1 MANHK
6 INSVAAAPTVYRA
19 LRALPSEVV
28 QKYSQDIHLQPAC
41 SAGEPLPPAVSQW
54 FQEHFG
60 VPILNHYGQTENGM
74 MVNQNR
80 TGPHKWQEEMD
91 NRSITGSHH
100 STMGTPMEGFQGA
113 CLLDSDGQ
121 VITEEGTEGELC
133 MKLDDCP
140 LFWFS
145 GYYQSDKS
153 VIDKDG
159 YYHTGDRARLAQ
171 TSSGETTFA
180 YSSRD
185 DDIINMA
192 GYRVGPTEIETSIMQ
207 LSFVVEVG
215 VIGVPD
221 DIKGEAIVAFVVV
234 SNDDRDDN
242 NTVESEIKEHVKRTL
257 AKHLTPHHVEM
268 VTSLPRTES
277 GKVKRFLLREQ
288 WASSKES
295 GGL

>member
-1 MANHK
+1 
-6 INSVAAAPTVYRA
+6 
-19 LRALPSEVV
+19 
-28 QKYSQDIHLQPAC
+28 
-41 SAGEPLPPAVSQW
+41 
-54 FQEHFG
+54 
-60 VPILNHYGQTENGM
+60 
-74 MVNQNR
+74 
-80 TGPHKWQEEMD
+80 
-91 NRSITGSHH
+91 
-100 STMGTPMEGFQGA
+100 
-113 CLLDSDGQ
+113 
-121 VITEEGTEGELC
+121 
-133 MKLDDCP
+133 
-140 LFWFS
+140 
-145 GYYQSDKS
+145 
-153 VIDKDG
+153 
-159 YYHTGDRARLAQ
+159 
-171 TSSGETTFA
+171 
-180 YSSRD
+180 
-185 DDIINMA
+185 MA

>member
-1 MANHK
+1 MSRQGFGEFSHLLGTGYWSDTTRQLLEHGRQWLGVWILLQCLWSAASRACRSYDESPFCPKATLQFMANHK

-19 LRALPSEVV
+19 LRALPFEVV
-28 QKYSQDIHLQPAC
+28 QQYSQDIHLQSAC

-60 VPILNHYGQTENGM
+60 VPILNHYGQTENGI
-74 MVNQNR
+74 MVNQHR
-80 TGPHKWQEEMD
+80 AGPHKWQEEMD
-91 NRSITGSHH
+91 NRSITRSHH

-171 TSSGETTFA
+171 TSTGETTF
-180 YSSRD
+180 
-185 DDIINMA
+185 
-192 GYRVGPTEIETSIMQ
+192 V
-207 LSFVVEVG
+207 
-215 VIGVPD
+215 
-221 DIKGEAIVAFVVV
+221 
-234 SNDDRDDN
+234 
-242 NTVESEIKEHVKRTL
+242 
-257 AKHLTPHHVEM
+257 
-268 VTSLPRTES
+268 
-277 GKVKRFLLREQ
+277 
-288 WASSKES
+288 
-295 GGL
+295 